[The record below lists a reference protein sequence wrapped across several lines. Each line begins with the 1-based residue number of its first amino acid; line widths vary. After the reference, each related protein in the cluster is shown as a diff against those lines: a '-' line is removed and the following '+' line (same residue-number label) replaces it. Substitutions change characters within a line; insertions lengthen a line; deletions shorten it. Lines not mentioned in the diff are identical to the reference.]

1 MKIDYLVTQQ
11 FTTRLNMSINRP
23 KFPETEY
30 NELII
35 KQAKERD
42 KLLTKYLISVGVLD
56 SNGNSIPVSK
66 EKEDNKKEEDKRNYL
81 KEWQELE
88 SMSCTEIEIYKDLL
102 KHHLECAEVI
112 LNRKRL
118 TDD

>member
-1 MKIDYLVTQQ
+1 MKIDYLATQQ
-11 FTTRLNMSINRP
+11 FTTRLNMSINSP

-30 NELII
+30 NELLI

-56 SNGNSIPVSK
+56 SNGNPIPVSK
-66 EKEDNKKEEDKRNYL
+66 KESEKEEDKRNYL
-81 KEWQELE
+81 KEWWELE

-102 KHHLECAEVI
+102 KHHLERAEVI
-112 LNRKRL
+112 LNRKKIN
-118 TDD
+118 

>member
-1 MKIDYLVTQQ
+1 M
-11 FTTRLNMSINRP
+11 INRP

-30 NELII
+30 NELLI

-56 SNGNSIPVSK
+56 SNENPIPVSK
-66 EKEDNKKEEDKRNYL
+66 KESEKEVDKRNYL
-81 KEWQELE
+81 KEWWELE

-102 KHHLECAEVI
+102 KLHLECAEVI

-118 TDD
+118 TDSGIKGI